1 MTVELARARQAIA
14 DHLGVGIE
22 RVVDQVSFR
31 DLGADSLDLIE
42 LTMFLEQLFDIH
54 IPDDEAFHCA
64 KVGDAMRILVSA
76 LPASRMA
83 MPRPEV
89 PA

>member
-1 MTVELARARQAIA
+1 VEVSRARQAIA

-22 RVVDQVSFR
+22 CVVDSAAFR

-42 LTMFLEQLFDIH
+42 LTMFLEQEFDVH

-64 KVGDAMRILVSA
+64 LVGDALKVLATA
-76 LPASRMA
+76 LTVAAQPVLREARA
-83 MPRPEV
+83 
-89 PA
+89 